1 MANPSN
7 AGVPDDALR
16 RSPNTSYAPNS
27 PTPQL
32 SNSPTKTQNPKSK
45 IQNPKSKTITIN
57 QPPEYE
63 HKLLMALA
71 CFLNRPIETQA
82 NAALCMYLR
91 QGQDRI
97 MSQVRYYAH
106 KAGMGEYE
114 LLDKIA
120 EDPDWVQ
127 QHVVQGNPIHPT
139 DEADVFT

>member
-1 MANPSN
+1 MVNQPAS
-7 AGVPDDALR
+7 GVPDDALG
-16 RSPNTSYAPNS
+16 RSPLEPDDALRLSSNASYSPNA
-27 PTPQL
+27 
-32 SNSPTKTQNPKSK
+32 PTKA
-45 IQNPKSKTITIN
+45 QNPKSKTITIK

-127 QHVVQGNPIHPT
+127 HHVVQGNPIHPT
-139 DEADVFT
+139 DEPDVFT

>member
-1 MANPSN
+1 MAEASHSENPEN
-7 AGVPDDALR
+7 
-16 RSPNTSYAPNS
+16 
-27 PTPQL
+27 PTH
-32 SNSPTKTQNPKSK
+32 SETN
-45 IQNPKSKTITIN
+45 TITIK

-63 HKLLMALA
+63 YKLLQALA

-97 MSQVRYYAH
+97 MSQVRYYAN

-120 EDPDWVQ
+120 DDPDWVHS
-127 QHVVQGNPIHPT
+127 HVIQGNPIHPT
-139 DEADVFT
+139 DESDVFT

>member
-1 MANPSN
+1 MAEPLSTDKPSG
-7 AGVPDDALR
+7 ALDA
-16 RSPNTSYAPNS
+16 SA
-27 PTPQL
+27 
-32 SNSPTKTQNPKSK
+32 
-45 IQNPKSKTITIN
+45 KTITIK

-63 HKLLMALA
+63 YKLLQALA

-120 EDPDWVQ
+120 DDPEWVHA
-127 QHVVQGNPIHPT
+127 HVIQGNPIHPT
-139 DEADVFT
+139 NEPDVFT

>member
-1 MANPSN
+1 MAESPHSERPENSAHN
-7 AGVPDDALR
+7 AA
-16 RSPNTSYAPNS
+16 N
-27 PTPQL
+27 
-32 SNSPTKTQNPKSK
+32 
-45 IQNPKSKTITIN
+45 TITIK

-63 HKLLMALA
+63 YKLLQALA

-114 LLDKIA
+114 LLDKIS
-120 EDPDWVQ
+120 EDPEWVQ
-127 QHVVQGNPIHPT
+127 THVVQGHPIHPSH
-139 DEADVFT
+139 ESDVFT